1 MFQSTNRLVYNMS
14 WLRVCL
20 QCRRHMFDPWIRMIP
35 WRREWQH
42 IPVFHPG
49 ELHGQR
55 RLAGYSPWS
64 HKELDMTEQ
73 LHIHTYICYLKP
85 EQHFYFEAI
94 INCASPD
101 KRTLLYQK
109 QKLNLLPTL

>member
-1 MFQSTNRLVYNMS
+1 MFQSTNRLVYSMS

-55 RLAGYSPWS
+55 RLAGYSPWR

-73 LHIHTYICYLKP
+73 LKKKQLI
-85 EQHFYFEAI
+85 YFLEVFI
-94 INCASPD
+94 EFVILF
-101 KRTLLYQK
+101 LL
-109 QKLNLLPTL
+109 LFMFCFLLAV